1 MALDELDSIAKCMR
15 MTGEEGGLA
24 IFNAMARNNEHELHL
39 KSALCA
45 AAPES
50 MQQFC
55 DSSSSFSACHAP
67 PPLSLTQFEQGTVRF
82 SISNK

>member
-24 IFNAMARNNEHELHL
+24 IFNAMACNNEHELHL

-50 MQQFC
+50 MQQ
-55 DSSSSFSACHAP
+55 
-67 PPLSLTQFEQGTVRF
+67 L
-82 SISNK
+82 